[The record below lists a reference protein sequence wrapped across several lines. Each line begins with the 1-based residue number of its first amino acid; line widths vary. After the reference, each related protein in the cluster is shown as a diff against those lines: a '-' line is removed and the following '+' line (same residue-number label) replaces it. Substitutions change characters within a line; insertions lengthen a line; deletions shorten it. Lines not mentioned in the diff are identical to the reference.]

1 MRFARE
7 YDFMILATQCLQ
19 RHGTWQS
26 EKLGRTA
33 SFPKR
38 ACRPS
43 RHLAPSK
50 SAIQRFKTA
59 STRQIS
65 HCTPFQTAVDAVL
78 LAKPRFKT
86 S

>member
-1 MRFARE
+1 V
-7 YDFMILATQCLQ
+7 ILATQCLQ

-33 SFPKR
+33 SFPKH
-38 ACRPS
+38 ACLPS

-65 HCTPFQTAVDAVL
+65 HCPLFKQPWML
-78 LAKPRFKT
+78 SFSQNLASKPDKKYNRQ
-86 S
+86 